1 MTAPRPR
8 GVKGPPQLTRLAAV
22 KAPRSLPAALRATLA
37 AVFAAAG
44 LALPAPSA
52 LAQAES
58 GEVVARNSAKA
69 IEDLCHLARRGDAE
83 SQYQLAW
90 IYAHGRGEDRRDDWA
105 SYLFFAA
112 SSQGHAGA
120 KQMQQSVTWPAAQVP
135 TCLSRSTTPVFA
147 RANVAVNAPP
157 HIDRLVRKLA
167 PQYQVSPQLALA
179 IIAVESNFDVAALSP
194 KNAQGLMQLI
204 PQTARRFGVRNAF
217 DAQQNIHG
225 GLAYLRWL
233 LAYFEGDVVLV
244 AAAYNAGEG
253 AVNQHRGI
261 PPYGETREYVKRVMS
276 RFGHFTQPYDSGV
289 TPPSPQMR
297 SLRKVASTLR

>member
-1 MTAPRPR
+1 MKPT
-8 GVKGPPQLTRLAAV
+8 LLCLF
-22 KAPRSLPAALRATLA
+22 SAL
-37 AVFAAAG
+37 
-44 LALPAPSA
+44 LALVL
-52 LAQAES
+52 LATATVRAADNPGTATPE
-58 GEVVARNSAKA
+58 GAVMARNSPAA
-69 IEDLCHLARRGDAE
+69 IEALCRTARRGDAE
-83 SQYQLAW
+83 AQYELAW
-90 IYAHGRGEDRRDDWA
+90 LYAHGRGVERHDDWA
-105 SYLFFAA
+105 VYLFSAA
-112 SSQGHAGA
+112 SLQGHVFAEKMLRA
-120 KQMQQSVTWPAAQVP
+120 VTWPVATVPACFVIAAPPPPATGRFEQ
-135 TCLSRSTTPVFA
+135 
-147 RANVAVNAPP
+147 APP
-157 HIDRLVRKLA
+157 HIESLVRRLA

-204 PQTARRFGVRNAF
+204 PQTAKRFGVRNAF
-217 DAQQNIHG
+217 DAQQNIRG

-289 TPPSPQMR
+289 TPPSPQIR
-297 SLRKVASTLR
+297 ALRKVATTLR